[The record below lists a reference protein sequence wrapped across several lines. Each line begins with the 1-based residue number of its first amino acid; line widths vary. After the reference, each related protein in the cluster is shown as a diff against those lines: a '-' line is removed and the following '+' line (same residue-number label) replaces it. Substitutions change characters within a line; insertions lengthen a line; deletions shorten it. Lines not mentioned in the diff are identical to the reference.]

1 MNDYQKKDYII
12 IFLKKILKKILPRFL
27 IIPLYQIENFI
38 ILSIKYGQFKSIINR
53 SAIDRLGK
61 PVPWYSYPAIE
72 FLEQFDFSK
81 NKVLEYG
88 CGNSTI
94 WWAKK
99 CRSVISIE
107 HDQKYYK
114 YIKSLNLNN
123 LELRLFKKK
132 REYIN
137 QRELT
142 NSEIIIID
150 GNFRKE
156 IIEKLIENREK
167 IKNKNTI
174 IIIDNSHWYSNIISL
189 LERKIN
195 YTQIDF
201 FGFCP
206 STNFTNA
213 TTILINKRKKFFK
226 RSKKISCIGA
236 TYIK

>member
-99 CRSVISIE
+99 CKSVISIE

-137 QRELT
+137 QQELK

-156 IIEKLIENREK
+156 IIENLIENREK
-167 IKNKNTI
+167 IKKKNTI

-206 STNFTNA
+206 STNCTNA
-213 TTILINKRKKFFK
+213 TTILINKKKKFFK

-236 TYIK
+236 TYLK